1 MQLLTNFDA
10 VIDKLAARPTP
21 ARVAVVCPHD
31 AHTSEAVTEA
41 ARRGIARFILI
52 GDPSRENFPKI
63 NGAETIVEP
72 DADRAAALA
81 VAMAR
86 EGKTDVIMKGLINT
100 DNLLRAVL
108 NRETGILCP
117 GAVLTHI
124 TAAEIPGHDKLLFF
138 SDAAVIPFP
147 DGKQLEAMTRGLTD
161 LCRRMG
167 IETPRV
173 ALIHCSEK
181 TSPKFPVTESY
192 TELKQLCAEGTF
204 GNAIVDGPMDLK
216 TAVDAESAVI
226 KGINSPVA
234 GKADALVFP
243 DIEAGNVFYKT
254 IVWLGHG
261 TNAGIISG
269 AKVPVVL
276 PSRSDS
282 THSKLCSLALAA
294 TAATGS

>member
-1 MQLLTNFDA
+1 MQSPTNFDA
-10 VIDKLAARPTP
+10 VIDKLAANPAP

-31 AHTSEAVTEA
+31 SHTSEAVTEA

-52 GDPSRENFPKI
+52 GDPSREHFPAI
-63 NGAETIVEP
+63 DGAETIVEA

-86 EGKTDVIMKGLINT
+86 EGKIDVIMKGLINT

-124 TAAEIPGHDKLLFF
+124 TAADIPGHDKLLFF

-147 DGKQLEAMTRGLTD
+147 EGKQLEAMTRGLAD

-167 IETPRV
+167 IATPRI

-181 TSPKFPVTESY
+181 TSPKFPVTTAY
-192 TELKQLCAEGTF
+192 TELKRLAAAGDM
-204 GNAIVDGPMDLK
+204 GSAIVDGPMDLK
-216 TAVDAESAVI
+216 TAVDDESAVI
-226 KGINSPVA
+226 KGIDSPVA

-243 DIEAGNVFYKT
+243 DIEAANVFYKT
-254 IVWLGHG
+254 IAWMGHG
-261 TNAGIISG
+261 INAGIISG
-269 AKVPVVL
+269 AMVPIVL

-294 TAATGS
+294 TAATGC

>member
-10 VIDKLAARPTP
+10 VIDKLAARHTP

-31 AHTSEAVTEA
+31 SHTSEAVTEA

-52 GDPSRENFPKI
+52 GDPSREHFPSI
-63 NGAETIVEP
+63 AGAETIVEP

-147 DGKQLEAMTRGLTD
+147 DSKQLEAMTRGLID

-167 IETPRV
+167 IEQPRV

-181 TSPKFPVTESY
+181 SSPKFPVTESY
-192 TELKQLCAEGTF
+192 SELKRRCTEGAF

-226 KGINSPVA
+226 KGIDSPVA

-294 TAATGS
+294 TAATGC